1 MTMTPRALPAWQI
14 PEIGRK
20 KSSTINNDTVR
31 VYKLDLGISA
41 LGLVLPYGP
50 EVDRKWQK

>member
-1 MTMTPRALPAWQI
+1 MTPRALPAWQI